1 MDEIDITLCRLLQL
15 DSRTPYHEL
24 AGRLGLSINAVH
36 KRIKELTDKG
46 IIRAF
51 RARPSLEASGAVTVW
66 VYGRSEASDLDGVR
80 ARLQKNDSTYWLSI
94 SGGGFIYVGGYL
106 DNISK
111 LIEYS
116 EFVRVQA
123 GIAEPTIGI
132 MPSMPRRPPV
142 ENLKPL
148 DYEIIGRL
156 NSDSRKALS
165 EVAKE
170 VGISSKTVRRRLD
183 WMTEKRLIDLTI
195 DWYPDES
202 NDIIALCHIILL
214 PDADRGKFSLSLTE
228 HFGPHALFGIPFA
241 NLPNQTIAFLWTNS
255 MKQMDDLKEKIRG
268 LAEVKSAKLNVLQ
281 IGYMFDTWRDKE
293 VSQSSTGRVKDTTS

>member
-1 MDEIDITLCRLLQL
+1 MDETDITLCRLLQL
-15 DSRTPYHEL
+15 DSRAPYHEL

-36 KRIKELTDKG
+36 KRIRELTDKG

-66 VYGRSEASDLDGVR
+66 VYGRSEAADMDGVR
-80 ARLQKNDSTYWLSI
+80 AQLQGNDSTYWLSI
-94 SGGGFIYVGGYL
+94 SGGGYVYVGGYL
-106 DNISK
+106 DDISE
-111 LIEYS
+111 LTEYS
-116 EFVRVQA
+116 EFVKARA
-123 GIAEPTIGI
+123 GITEPTIGI
-132 MPSMPRRPPV
+132 MPSMPKLPPT

-156 NSDSRKALS
+156 NNDSRKALS

-202 NDIIALCHIILL
+202 NDIIALCHIMLL
-214 PDADRGKFSLSLTE
+214 PDVDRGRFSLSLPE
-228 HFGPHALFGIPFA
+228 RFGPHALFGIPFA

-268 LAEVKSAKLNVLQ
+268 LAGVKSATLNVLQ
-281 IGYMFDTWRDKE
+281 IGYMFDTWRDRE
-293 VSQSSTGRVKDTTS
+293 VSQTSTNRVKNTTS